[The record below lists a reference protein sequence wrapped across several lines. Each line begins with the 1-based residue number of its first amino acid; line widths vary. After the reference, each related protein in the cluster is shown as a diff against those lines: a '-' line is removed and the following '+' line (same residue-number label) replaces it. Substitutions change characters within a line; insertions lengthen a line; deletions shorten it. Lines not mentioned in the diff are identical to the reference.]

1 MSKVYE
7 LRQKYAT
14 IRDSVFDT
22 LVKGDE
28 SKTKKYLEYMLKM
41 WTCKRVGPSNIPSST
56 ALIKEVKR
64 FDELLPYNDGIKDI
78 YHKNYSTY
86 GLLKAENDRVNE
98 IKEDKGFVREDHANV
113 IFENDDVLLVQPLT
127 HRGSLKYGANT
138 KWCTASKTNVSTFK
152 HYTNDAPLFYLID
165 KKNSKGVYSK
175 LAFYNA
181 NKTAPISGQI
191 EIYNQKDTQCD
202 ENNIVN
208 NGWSMQMI
216 TEFTFQYRLHHLEF
230 RRVKTAKDEV
240 HKVVNAMKS
249 INLDKLSENLEII
262 KSGSNETKEVQN
274 TINEF
279 IIMVTNSLND
289 FKK

>member
-41 WTCKRVGPSNIPSST
+41 WAFKRSSSVPSST
-56 ALIKEVKR
+56 DLIKEVKR

-86 GLLKAENDRVNE
+86 DLLKAENDRVNE
-98 IKEDKGFVREDHANV
+98 IKEEKGFIREEHV
-113 IFENDDVLLVQPLT
+113 KIIFENDDVLLVQPLT

-138 KWCTASKTNVSTFK
+138 KWCTASKKNESTFK
-152 HYTNDAPLFYLID
+152 QYSNNAPLFYLID
-165 KKNSKGVYSK
+165 KKNSKGIYSK
-175 LAFYNA
+175 IAFYNN
-181 NKTAPISGQI
+181 NKTIPMLG
-191 EIYNQKDTQCD
+191 EIQVYNQNDVLCNEYTLI
-202 ENNIVN
+202 NH
-208 NGWSMQMI
+208 GWSMQMI
-216 TEFTFQYRLHHLEF
+216 MEFTFQYRLHHLEF
-230 RRVKTAKDEV
+230 RRVKTAKDDV
-240 HKVVNAMKS
+240 YKVIDAMKS
-249 INLDKLSENLEII
+249 INLDKLSENLEIV
-262 KSGSNETKEVQN
+262 KSGNEETKEIQN

-279 IIMVTNSLND
+279 ITMITNSLND